1 MSVQIATPDTGS
13 LTGFR
18 IGVTSDRRS
27 SDLIEAL
34 ERRGATVMHAPA
46 LKIAPVEQDRQ
57 LLQDTA
63 EVLAARPDISVI
75 TTAYGMRRWFEAAD
89 AAGVGEELTD
99 ALEGS
104 RIYVRGPKA
113 RGAVRAA
120 GLDDVGI
127 SHDERTATVVDML
140 LEEGVGGSTIAVQ
153 QHGYSDACQL
163 ERLRGAGAT
172 VLTVTPYR
180 WIKPEGAEDK
190 VPRLIEAVCGRRLD
204 VVTFTSAPAVD
215 ALWSTAH
222 EMGLHEELAEAFRS
236 DVVAAAVGPV
246 TAQPLIDAGIR
257 PIMPERYRMGALIRL
272 VVEHISEHLVA
283 RYDTALGEVQ
293 IRGRSVLLNGARAD
307 LSPAPMALFRVLAAA
322 GGAVLTRDAM
332 AECLPDATADN
343 ALDMAISRL
352 RQSLPDP
359 RLVTTVVKRGYRLNV

>member
-1 MSVQIATPDTGS
+1 MSAPVTASMAAVAAPDTGP
-13 LTGFR
+13 LAGFR

-34 ERRGATVMHAPA
+34 ERRGAAVMHAPA
-46 LKIAPVEQDRQ
+46 LKIAPVEQDVQ

-63 EVLAARPDISVI
+63 AVLAARPDISVI

-89 AAGVGEELTD
+89 AAGVGEEL
-99 ALEGS
+99 AEVLEQS

-120 GLDDVGI
+120 GLDDAGI

-140 LEEGVGGSTIAVQ
+140 LAEGVRGSAVAVQ

-163 ERLRGAGAT
+163 ERLREAGAT

-180 WIKPEGAEDK
+180 WVKPQGAEDK
-190 VPRLIEAVCGRRLD
+190 VPRLIEAVCARRLD

-222 EMGLHEELAEAFRS
+222 EMGLHGPLVEAFRS
-236 DVVAAAVGPV
+236 GVVAAAVGPV

-272 VVEHISEHLVA
+272 LVEHISEHLVD

-293 IRGRSVLLNGARAD
+293 IRGRSVLLGGERAD
-307 LSPAPMALFRVLAAA
+307 LPPAPMALFRALAAA
-322 GGAVLTRDAM
+322 GG
-332 AECLPDATADN
+332 
-343 ALDMAISRL
+343 
-352 RQSLPDP
+352 
-359 RLVTTVVKRGYRLNV
+359 

>member
-1 MSVQIATPDTGS
+1 
-13 LTGFR
+13 
-18 IGVTSDRRS
+18 
-27 SDLIEAL
+27 
-34 ERRGATVMHAPA
+34 
-46 LKIAPVEQDRQ
+46 
-57 LLQDTA
+57 
-63 EVLAARPDISVI
+63 
-75 TTAYGMRRWFEAAD
+75 
-89 AAGVGEELTD
+89 
-99 ALEGS
+99 
-104 RIYVRGPKA
+104 
-113 RGAVRAA
+113 
-120 GLDDVGI
+120 
-127 SHDERTATVVDML
+127 
-140 LEEGVGGSTIAVQ
+140 
-153 QHGYSDACQL
+153 
-163 ERLRGAGAT
+163 
-172 VLTVTPYR
+172 
-180 WIKPEGAEDK
+180 
-190 VPRLIEAVCGRRLD
+190 
-204 VVTFTSAPAVD
+204 VD

-283 RYDTALGEVQ
+283 RCDTALGEVQ

>member
-222 EMGLHEELAEAFRS
+222 EMGLHEELA
-236 DVVAAAVGPV
+236 
-246 TAQPLIDAGIR
+246 
-257 PIMPERYRMGALIRL
+257 
-272 VVEHISEHLVA
+272 
-283 RYDTALGEVQ
+283 
-293 IRGRSVLLNGARAD
+293 
-307 LSPAPMALFRVLAAA
+307 
-322 GGAVLTRDAM
+322 
-332 AECLPDATADN
+332 
-343 ALDMAISRL
+343 
-352 RQSLPDP
+352 
-359 RLVTTVVKRGYRLNV
+359 